1 MTGLTTNIPLLI
13 VTGDAFKA
21 ANLERMLSNFTNSYK
36 LYWLKG
42 IFEEV
47 IAEQTELPLRL
58 IAARMVA
65 SAWYTVTHYRLNLGS
80 SDMIAAAIEHAM
92 EVCDLRSDSSEAD
105 IISTVLASPDP
116 QLSRRLDDL
125 CRYVPYRLIRPF
137 YDERLALVR
146 KQEGNLTDA
155 RAGRLIAQFN
165 REDPAGAP
173 YQFSPGG
180 NELTVMPDWARYF
193 RENEPVIRG
202 WLDMRL
208 IDYLQARN
216 PSVPA
221 IPLKLYPPVQRDL
234 GAARSYWKEALADH
248 PFREIYSGSVFD
260 ANGYA
265 ALGPMSVDH
274 FIPWSFVLHDEPWNL
289 VPMFRDTNSSKGNRL
304 PQLDEFLEPF
314 CAQQFDAL
322 MTLRN
327 TGRHRKIMES
337 YLGIDPLVREYDR
350 TEASLRSFT
359 ESVSRVVVPLHQ
371 IALNQGFPTWYVH
384 EELFV
389 MPA

>member
-13 VTGDAFKA
+13 VTCDAFKA

-47 IAEQTELPLRL
+47 IAGNTEPPLYL
-58 IAARMVA
+58 IAARMIA

-92 EVCDLRSDSSEAD
+92 EVCDLRSDSSETD
-105 IISTVLASPDP
+105 IIYAILISSDS
-116 QLSRRLDDL
+116 QLRQRLNKL
-125 CRYVPYRLIRPF
+125 GHYVPYRLIRPF
-137 YDERLALVR
+137 YEEQLVR
-146 KQEGNLTDA
+146 MREQEGRSFSHRID
-155 RAGRLIAQFN
+155 RLIAQFN

-173 YQFSPGG
+173 YRFSTKDDV
-180 NELTVMPDWARYF
+180 LIVDPDWARYF

-202 WLDMRL
+202 WLDMCL

-260 ANGYA
+260 VNGYA

-314 CAQQFDAL
+314 CAQ
-322 MTLRN
+322 
-327 TGRHRKIMES
+327 
-337 YLGIDPLVREYDR
+337 
-350 TEASLRSFT
+350 
-359 ESVSRVVVPLHQ
+359 
-371 IALNQGFPTWYVH
+371 
-384 EELFV
+384 
-389 MPA
+389 